1 MQGTRPQPNRGLPQ
15 NVTADYQR
23 KTRQIDNIIKMV
35 QDKPGD
41 ISTVEV
47 GVKQI
52 RAMPQDVQQMALTK
66 TLCAAAKAGDKAYKM
81 TIEENKRLKQPPTRV
96 VTLEKITYNTE
107 CSVASVLKRDGI
119 VEVPVSMD
127 VDCSKLV
134 PGQRVALSR
143 NESAVIAQ
151 RGFAPAYPTCEFEE
165 LLEDKSESYRILVT
179 TGNSQTAVLVAGG
192 YLTEQATLQELKPG
206 DLLEYDPDARCV
218 LRIVKQFNRIREFVG
233 EAPDVTFADIGGLDE
248 VWQKIELEV
257 IGPLENPETYK
268 RLRVNVPPGVLFY
281 GPPGCGKTLLIK
293 AIARRAMEVM
303 GLDINAPV
311 IFTVP
316 GTALLRPYVGEGE
329 ALVRKIAQS
338 AEKAADEYGFAL
350 VLLDD
355 FEYTVLRRGV
365 CDASSPAYG
374 SLTNTLLSTMDGLG
388 KRNRRFIW
396 IATSNR
402 PEIADSGALRAGR
415 FGAKI
420 EIRRPGFD
428 ACTDILQV
436 HLNGVPLAKGLS
448 YEFIAETVVQ
458 RIFSAEPEN
467 VLLRIVFANSE
478 QKEIFPPDVISGAIL
493 ANAVRAGAINAI
505 TRAKSDGGR
514 DTGFLCLEDIME
526 GLDQQLLSTVSM
538 ITVDNVRDYYLDLPT
553 GLRPVAVHHT
563 YRFRETNKEIFIA

>member
-15 NVTADYQR
+15 NVTTDYQR

-165 LLEDKSESYRILVT
+165 LLEDKSGSYRILISS
-179 TGNSQTAVLVAGG
+179 GNNQTAVLAAGG
-192 YLTEQATLQELKPG
+192 YLTEQAALQELKTG

-218 LRIVKQFNRIREFVG
+218 LRIVKQSNRIREFVG
-233 EAPDVTFADIGGLDE
+233 ETPDVTFADIGGLDE
-248 VWQKIELEV
+248 VWQKIEREV
-257 IGPLENPETYK
+257 IGPLESSELYK
-268 RLRVNVPPGVLFY
+268 RLKVDVVPGVLFH

-293 AIARRAMEVM
+293 AIARRALEVM

-311 IFTVP
+311 VITVS
-316 GTALLRPYVGEGE
+316 GTALLRPYVGQGE
-329 ALVRKIAQS
+329 ALVRQIAQS
-338 AEKAADEYGFAL
+338 AKEAADEHGFAL

-355 FEYTVLRRGV
+355 FEYSVLRRGV
-365 CDASSPAYG
+365 GDASSPAYG
-374 SLTNTLLSTMDGLG
+374 SLTNTFLSVMDGLG
-388 KRNRRFIW
+388 KRNSRFIW

-415 FGAKI
+415 FGTKI

-428 ACTDILQV
+428 ACKDILRV

-448 YEFIAETVVQ
+448 CESITEGVVQ
-458 RIFSAEPEN
+458 RVFSAESEN
-467 VLLRIVFANSE
+467 ILLRIVFANSE
-478 QKEIFPPDVISGAIL
+478 QKDIFPSDVISGAIL
-493 ANAVRAGAINAI
+493 ASAVQAGAINTI
-505 TRAKSDGGR
+505 TRVKSDGGGS
-514 DTGFLCLEDIME
+514 TAALCLEDIME
-526 GLDQQLLSTVSM
+526 GLDQELLAAVSM

-553 GLRPVAVHHT
+553 GQRPVAIHHT
-563 YRFRETNKEIFIA
+563 YKFREANKERFVA